1 MLTISWPA
9 FNTER
14 KLNVS
19 ERVPG
24 TAGKV
29 RLGITSG
36 QDSTDRVRAVRRSRP
51 EAAWREKTRDLHVPG
66 LHPLLWAT
74 PQERNLHRRSDH
86 CEKAN
91 GCEAQGH
98 QGRASTPEASSHGRS
113 RCM

>member
-1 MLTISWPA
+1 MLTILWRVFSTDGCRAVP
-9 FNTER
+9 
-14 KLNVS
+14 

-24 TAGKV
+24 TAGEV

-36 QDSTDRVRAVRRSRP
+36 QDTSDRVRAVRRSRP
-51 EAAWREKTRDLHVPG
+51 EAAWREETGDLHVPG

-98 QGRASTPEASSHGRS
+98 QGRASTPEA
-113 RCM
+113 